1 MVPLREKF
9 LFCIIEKYNIYI
21 IWGESHVIYLQAR
34 VFFFFFLCFY
44 DPTNMLY
51 CLMKEEDNT
60 TWFMIVVD

>member
-21 IWGESHVIYLQAR
+21 IWVSPMLYICRPEF
-34 VFFFFFLCFY
+34 FFFFFLCFY

>member
-34 VFFFFFLCFY
+34 VFFFFLCFY